1 MSPGTKGGADGRQD
15 AARRWLRRLEAEEKG
30 LGRSLLIVVAHAD
43 DEVIGVG
50 GQLARL
56 SGVRLVHVTDGAP
69 RDLRDARAAGFD
81 DWQDYAAARR
91 HELLAA
97 LRLAGIEAA
106 QADGLGLPD
115 QGASFRL
122 VELAEVLAAKFSA
135 LRPEMVMT
143 HAYEGGHPDHDAT
156 AFAVHAACALVQR
169 RGGAAPALIEM
180 TGYHMG
186 TGEPVKSEFLHR
198 PDIPVITLV
207 LDDHGRAFKRRLVEC
222 FPTQRRALA
231 DFPIDVERFRPAPAY
246 DFTRP
251 PHEGRLFY
259 EHFDWGVE
267 GARWRALAGQALA
280 ALEIMGRPCA

>member
-1 MSPGTKGGADGRQD
+1 MSAGTNGGADGQQE

-50 GQLARL
+50 GQLTRL
-56 SGVRLVHVTDGAP
+56 SGMRLVHVTDGAP

-81 DWQDYAAARR
+81 GWQEYAAARR
-91 HELLAA
+91 RELLAA
-97 LRLAGIEAA
+97 LKLAGIEAT
-106 QADGLGLPD
+106 QTDLLDMPD

-122 VELAEVLAAKFSA
+122 VELTEVLAAKLSV
-135 LRPEMVMT
+135 LRPEIVMT

-156 AFAVHAACALVQR
+156 AFAAHAACALLQR
-169 RGGAAPALIEM
+169 RGVAAPALIEM

-186 TGEPVKSEFLHR
+186 TGGPVKSEFLHC
-198 PDIPVITLV
+198 PDIAVTTLV
-207 LDDHGRAFKRRLVEC
+207 LDDHGRAFKRRLVDG
-222 FPTQRRALA
+222 FLTQRRTLA

-251 PHEGRLFY
+251 PHAGPLFY
-259 EHFDWGVE
+259 EHFDCGVD
-267 GARWRALAGQALA
+267 GVHWRTLAGRALA
-280 ALEIMGRPCA
+280 ALEIGGQPCA